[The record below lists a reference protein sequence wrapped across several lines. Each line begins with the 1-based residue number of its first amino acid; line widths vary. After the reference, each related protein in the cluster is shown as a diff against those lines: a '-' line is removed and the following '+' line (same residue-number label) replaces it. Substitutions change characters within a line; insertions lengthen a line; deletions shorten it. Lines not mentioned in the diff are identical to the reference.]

1 MGVLRTLALLV
12 LLISFLTLV
21 LLFGQL
27 PRLRKTPIGKVYR
40 LLRYRLP
47 ALLSSIDRLICSSR
61 LAPFLVRI
69 GTYLINEP
77 HPLVIFFYLTL
88 VTGGIYIFISS
99 GWSFLSP
106 LQNASMY
113 LASTSDPGVITPE
126 NHSKALDMYPYD
138 HTIFFPPPHTPPC
151 RSCHLQKPAR
161 SKHCSIC
168 KVCIAK
174 QDHHCIW
181 INNCVGLS
189 NIRWFLLFLISTDVL
204 LLVGMLLSWGILD
217 FVLGQNGVEVKT
229 LAWREYFRLLGLAIV
244 EQVYVGAVFLLCAL
258 CGVLSNTFTGYHV
271 YLIWAGTTSNE
282 TTKWDEWKDEL
293 RRGLYISGRW
303 KTRTKTKT
311 KPKPGTD
318 IDTKTKPEQDTNT
331 KPVSGLHEVDN
342 IYDCGAAANFWDVV
356 CPGKLE

>member
-204 LLVGMLLSWGILD
+204 LL
-217 FVLGQNGVEVKT
+217 NGVEVKT

-258 CGVLSNTFTGYHV
+258 CGVLSNTFTGYHAGII
-271 YLIWAGTTSNE
+271 YLGEMEDEDEDEDEAEAGHGYRYEDEAGAGYQHEASIGIETNRDSTTLQHH
-282 TTKWDEWKDEL
+282 TT
-293 RRGLYISGRW
+293 
-303 KTRTKTKT
+303 
-311 KPKPGTD
+311 P
-318 IDTKTKPEQDTNT
+318 
-331 KPVSGLHEVDN
+331 
-342 IYDCGAAANFWDVV
+342 AANW
-356 CPGKLE
+356 PRKQKQWLYR